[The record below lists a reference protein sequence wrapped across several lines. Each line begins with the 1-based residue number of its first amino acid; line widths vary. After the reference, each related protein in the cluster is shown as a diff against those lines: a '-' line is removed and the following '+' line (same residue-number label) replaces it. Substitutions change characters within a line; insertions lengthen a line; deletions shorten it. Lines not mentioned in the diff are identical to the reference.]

1 MKIISNKNLDKIPAN
16 EPTTELAQEA
26 TLEPE
31 KEVTPTKHKKSK
43 LKQKQELMN
52 ETIYEKIIYEL
63 F

>member
-31 KEVTPTKHKKSK
+31 KEVTPTKHNKSK
-43 LKQKQELMN
+43 LK
-52 ETIYEKIIYEL
+52 
-63 F
+63 